1 MRGVLQKRKKQ
12 MGLEKRMNRLLFST
26 MIPMACLLVILL
38 LIFWQYA
45 GQYNKLSENL
55 AVSSKFNLSFK
66 DELDLEMYYLAIGS
80 KEASELDDVLGQVE
94 DAQNIMEKLRQNT
107 YHASGVK
114 CLNSLDAY
122 LDNLKKR
129 MVQLM
134 EIKEYDRRMEFMD
147 SNIRI
152 ITGLIMQEMQN
163 YIYNE
168 SMYLVQ
174 VETSLTHRV
183 KILISG
189 MAVLLLATLG
199 ILMRRSFRL
208 TGGIIQP
215 VTEMRDKVKKVGKG
229 NFDVLPV
236 SAEIIEIEE
245 LDQGINKMAHR
256 ISGLL
261 ENVRQ
266 EKEMQHLTELQLIQ
280 AQVNPHFLYNTLDTI
295 VWLIEG
301 GMTDDAVEMI
311 SSLSIF
317 FRTSLSKGN
326 DIIPLSEEKRHT
338 LSYLEI
344 QQFRYRDI
352 LEFELSIPKELE
364 ENTRACVDEIRKILS
379 RQDGRREWFLAVGQS
394 VDRLSQIQKSYHT
407 ASRAFSQRYLYDE
420 NILYYDEMETMEHP
434 GGQAET
440 EDNAYLQKV
449 DVNAL
454 NPAILQKF
462 LSNGLQEETENFVKD
477 YFYAIGQ
484 EPMESLVFRNY
495 VILNVRFS
503 VISFIKGLGCDTN
516 EMESADTEEV
526 LAESGKNMESAI
538 AYAKKMISQAIEIR
552 DQNSGN
558 KNRSILKTAVDFID
572 SHYMDEEISLNTVAN
587 VANVSSNHFSALFS
601 QNMGQT
607 FIEYLTTLR
616 MNKAKELLRCTGM
629 RSSEIAGEIGYKDA
643 HYFSY
648 LFKKT
653 QGMTPS
659 DYRKAREEKA

>member
-1 MRGVLQKRKKQ
+1 MLKIFLAEDEVVVR
-12 MGLEKRMNRLLFST
+12 ETIKRMIPWEELGFELVGEAADGEMALPLLLRQQPDLLITDIKMPFMDGLTLARLAKKE
-26 MIPMACLLVILL
+26 IPGLKVVILSGYDDFNYAKQAIGIGVEDYL
-38 LIFWQYA
+38 LKPITKNALIERLSEIRSRYEHEKTQKEYYEKFQRKMQAYEKNSSRDFFEALVGGSMDMMEVYKRAEKLGLDIVAEAYNVLIFTMNCDEDFS
-45 GQYNKLSENL
+45 GQRDEY
-55 AVSSKFNLSFK
+55 SSWEAES
-66 DELDLEMYYLAIGS
+66 LE
-80 KEASELDDVLGQVE
+80 
-94 DAQNIMEKLRQNT
+94 
-107 YHASGVK
+107 
-114 CLNSLDAY
+114 
-122 LDNLKKR
+122 
-129 MVQLM
+129 
-134 EIKEYDRRMEFMD
+134 
-147 SNIRI
+147 
-152 ITGLIMQEMQN
+152 
-163 YIYNE
+163 
-168 SMYLVQ
+168 
-174 VETSLTHRV
+174 
-183 KILISG
+183 
-189 MAVLLLATLG
+189 
-199 ILMRRSFRL
+199 
-208 TGGIIQP
+208 
-215 VTEMRDKVKKVGKG
+215 
-229 NFDVLPV
+229 
-236 SAEIIEIEE
+236 
-245 LDQGINKMAHR
+245 
-256 ISGLL
+256 LL
-261 ENVRQ
+261 ENFFAGHSSAMLFRSNIFSYGVLLKGQR
-266 EKEMQHLTELQLIQ
+266 E
-280 AQVNPHFLYNTLDTI
+280 TI
-295 VWLIEG
+295 
-301 GMTDDAVEMI
+301 
-311 SSLSIF
+311 
-317 FRTSLSKGN
+317 
-326 DIIPLSEEKRHT
+326 
-338 LSYLEI
+338 
-344 QQFRYRDI
+344 
-352 LEFELSIPKELE
+352 E

-394 VDRLSQIQKSYHT
+394 VERLSQIQKSYHT

-538 AYAKKMISQAIEIR
+538 AYAKKMISQAIGIR